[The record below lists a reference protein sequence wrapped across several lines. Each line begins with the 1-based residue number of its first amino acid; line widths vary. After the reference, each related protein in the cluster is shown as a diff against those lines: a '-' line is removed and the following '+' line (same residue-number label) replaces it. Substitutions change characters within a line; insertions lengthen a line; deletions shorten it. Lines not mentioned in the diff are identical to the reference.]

1 MRRFTSVD
9 IKNEMEL
16 LEKQEAAAKR
26 KQFESGI
33 VKNNIWGHS
42 PVGDEGKKAAMAML
56 STKTGLYA
64 KIPITCKTENCPY
77 ADSCALLP
85 YGLAPYGEKCS
96 WETALIETRY
106 AGYMNDYN
114 LDEASFTDLTTISE
128 LINVDVM
135 LERSKALISSEGIAI
150 TDVVAGITESG
161 EQFTRP
167 EISKAMELYTRNLNL
182 RDRLL
187 DQMQGTRKAK
197 KGSTDSN
204 VSITDM
210 LNSAINGSDFIIE
223 ERPEHF
229 K

>member
-1 MRRFTSVD
+1 MEIR
-9 IKNEMEL
+9 NEIEL
-16 LEKQEAAAKR
+16 LEKEEALEKR
-26 KQFESGI
+26 KQFEASVI
-33 VKNNIWGHS
+33 KNNIWGHS

-56 STKTGLYA
+56 STKTGMYA

-106 AGYMNDYN
+106 AGYMVEFN
-114 LDEASFTDLTTISE
+114 LDEASFSDLTTVAE
-128 LINVDVM
+128 LINVDVL
-135 LERSKALISSEGIAI
+135 LERAKALISAEGIAI

-167 EISKAMELYTRNLNL
+167 EVSKAMELYERHSN
-182 RDRLL
+182 RREKLL
-187 DQMQGTRKAK
+187 DLMMATRKAK
-197 KGSTDSN
+197 KGSTESTI
-204 VSITDM
+204 SITDM
-210 LNSAINGSDFIIE
+210 LNSAIHGSDFVIE